1 MNILFFITSFLFF
14 VWTVR
19 NVLYWVNL
27 WQVKEYRL
35 DRMLVHVKETQQGR
49 HLFFSWF
56 LWIKVIVLFSYVFV
70 IFSSNSLLFVYDFLV
85 VFLFFLEFL
94 TSVKEIRRHTLKR
107 PVITVKTLFLTTACL
122 FVISFFFSIPLIS
135 DAYVWLLLLDR
146 LSILLVAVFIFLMS
160 FPTEMYRDYIVEKA
174 TEKLKK
180 MDKLLVIGVTGSYG
194 KSSTKEYIAQVLS
207 KKFHVVKT
215 KGTNNTPIGIARAVL
230 SQVTKETEIFVVE
243 MGAYK
248 RKEIKELC
256 NIVHPKIGILT
267 AVSDQ
272 HLSLFGSIEKT
283 MQAKYELIDALPRDG
298 IALFNGNNK
307 NAEMLFRQ
315 TKKPKALYKTDP
327 TVQEIAEFTGK
338 KSEQS
343 IFADTIVVDKNTLTF
358 RVKVKN
364 HTLTFKTGLV
374 GVQTVENILPAIY
387 LGFHLGMSEAE
398 IQQVVSKLMPLPQ
411 TMVLTQL
418 RTGAVAVNDSFN
430 TNPHAV
436 FAALSYMK
444 LYKKKKVLIF
454 SPMIELG
461 SRASID
467 HYIIGKTASK
477 LCDFIFLTNK
487 NFLSSFMK
495 GIREGGGKCIVEVA
509 NVSEIAKFIEEH
521 TRKDDLVIFE
531 GKETGMVL
539 AKMIARKEGKT

>member
-1 MNILFFITSFLFF
+1 MNILFLITSFFFF
-14 VWTVR
+14 VWIVR

-35 DRMLVHVKETQQGR
+35 DRMFVHIKETQQGR
-49 HLFFSWF
+49 YLFLSWF
-56 LWIKVIVLFSYVFV
+56 LWIKIAVLFSYVFV

-85 VFLFFLEFL
+85 AFLFFIEFL
-94 TSVKEIRRHTLKR
+94 TSVKEIRGHTMKR
-107 PVITVKTLFLTTACL
+107 PVVTVKTLFLTTACL

-135 DAYVWLLLLDR
+135 DEYVWLLLLDR
-146 LSILLVAVFIFLMS
+146 LSVLFIAIFIFFMS

-194 KSSTKEYIAQVLS
+194 KSSTKEYVAQVLS
-207 KKFHVVKT
+207 EKFKVVKT

-230 SQVTKETEIFVVE
+230 SQVTQETEIFVVE

-248 RKEIKELC
+248 KGEIKELC
-256 NIVHPKIGILT
+256 DIVHPKIGVLT

-272 HLSLFGSIEKT
+272 HLSLFGNIEKT
-283 MQAKYELIDALPRDG
+283 MQAKYELINALPRDG
-298 IALFNGNNK
+298 LAIFNGNNK
-307 NAEMLFRQ
+307 NAEILFKQ
-315 TKKPKALYKTDP
+315 TKKPKVLYKTEP
-327 TVQEIAEFTGK
+327 STQEKTEFAGK
-338 KSEQS
+338 KLEQS
-343 IFADTIVVDKNTLTF
+343 IFADTIVVDKNKLTF

-364 HTLTFKTGLV
+364 HTPSFKTGLV

-387 LGFHLGMSEAE
+387 LGLYLGMKETE
-398 IQQVVSKLMPLPQ
+398 IQIAVAKLMPLPQ

-461 SRASID
+461 KRAHVD
-467 HYIIGKTASK
+467 HYMIGKTASK
-477 LCDFIFLTNK
+477 MCDFIFLTNK
-487 NFLSSFMK
+487 NFLSSFMQ

-509 NVSEIAKFIEEH
+509 SSAEITKFIVEH
-521 TRKDDLVIFE
+521 THKDDLVIFE

-539 AKMIARKEGKT
+539 AKTIAGKEPII